1 MSWPSPTTA
10 ALARIRLLGETAFL
24 GFLDEVSP
32 NAALALAD
40 SLPPVSG
47 FRKASKSGI
56 QQRKRAL
63 WQSLLRLTPTD
74 KKRVEFALYA
84 FWREWAMEHLGDPAG
99 TRALFDAI
107 EQAASGEEEA
117 NAGMAILELFAALK
131 TRSLANACSRE
142 KIARLFS
149 YSFFDETPEIRAS
162 IDGAKSAADIE
173 RESAI
178 TELPQR
184 LSRDEKEIKSIE
196 EKLGLLLERMDS
208 LSAEIRD
215 IQKELAATTSEA
227 ARAASANKEIRANIE
242 SHAEALQLSSN
253 MLAAQEKDLAAHS
266 KATDERLARI
276 SEQLDALSRKLE
288 SEGVN
293 RALEEWTAATAHRLD
308 ALEAREASP
317 GQSPPA
323 GPDPPP
329 ARDALPASIRA
340 HALRAGARP
349 ADRSFTTFADATIA
363 LAANLEAIG
372 LKQSAAQ
379 ALAEEIC
386 AAAFVGQVVF
396 LKGGRA
402 TGAVRLCA
410 QTLGG
415 QNSFRMAIP
424 IGLNDGEALTAAV
437 RHELAGAGDNIA
449 AVAIEGAN
457 RSGLDVFADA
467 LSDLMAGDRDFSGR
481 TQRPILVFAGVTQGA
496 ASLAIEPRYLELGPI
511 FDLDHLDWRLR
522 LPVSAELVIG
532 AFSIPVFR
540 SLRDSLVAKTADSEE
555 PLRLLRKLT
564 ASRNPR
570 MESVVVA
577 AHAALASIER
587 RQKLPTPLQSIA
599 FGWLMPLWATLGLT
613 REEVDSELDG
623 GKCDSGAAD
632 PRLTSLLTAGEF
644 APGKVGTL

>member
-10 ALARIRLLGETAFL
+10 ALDRIRSLGETAFL

-32 NAALALAD
+32 NATLALAD

-56 QQRKRAL
+56 QQRKREL
-63 WQSLLRLTPTD
+63 WRRLLRLTPTN
-74 KKRVEFALYA
+74 KERVEFALYK
-84 FWREWAMEHLGDPAG
+84 FWHAWAMEHLGDPAG
-99 TRALFDAI
+99 TSALFDAI

-117 NAGMAILELFAALK
+117 NAGLAILELFAALK

-142 KIARLFS
+142 KIERLFS
-149 YSFFDETPEIRAS
+149 YSPFDETPEIRAS

-196 EKLGLLLERMDS
+196 ENLGLLLERMDS
-208 LSAEIRD
+208 SSAEIRD

-227 ARAASANKEIRANIE
+227 ARAASANKEIRAHIE
-242 SHAEALQLSSN
+242 AHAEALQSSAN
-253 MLAAQEKDLAAHS
+253 TLAAQGKDLAAHS

-276 SEQLDALSRKLE
+276 SAQLDALSRKVE
-288 SEGVN
+288 SE
-293 RALEEWTAATAHRLD
+293 RADRAREEWTAATAHRLD

-323 GPDPPP
+323 GQDPPP

-340 HALRAGARP
+340 HALRAGAGP
-349 ADRSFTTFADATIA
+349 ADRSFATFADATIA

-372 LKQSAAQ
+372 LKKSAAQ

-437 RHELAGAGDNIA
+437 RHELSGAGDNIA

-467 LSDLMAGDRDFSGR
+467 LSDMVAGDRDFSGR
-481 TQRPILVFAGVTQGA
+481 TQRPTLVFAGVTQGA

-540 SLRDSLVAKTADSEE
+540 SIRDSLVAKPADSEE
-555 PLRLLRKLT
+555 PLRLLRRFT

-599 FGWLMPLWATLGLT
+599 FGWLVPLWATLGLT

-644 APGKVGTL
+644 APGKVGAS